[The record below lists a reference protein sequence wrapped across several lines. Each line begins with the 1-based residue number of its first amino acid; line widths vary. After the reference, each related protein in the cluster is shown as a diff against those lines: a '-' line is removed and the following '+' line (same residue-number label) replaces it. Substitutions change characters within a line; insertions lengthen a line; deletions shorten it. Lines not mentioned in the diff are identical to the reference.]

1 MGKATANKQL
11 KFTSLLEA
19 AFELFSEK
27 GVGDTS
33 ISDITS
39 RSGVAKGT
47 FYLYFKDKFDIRNKL
62 IMYESGKIFKIAYER
77 MQEEDI
83 PDLSDKLIF
92 FIDKILD
99 QLSENPKLVS
109 LISKN
114 LSWAIL
120 KKEIERPVYTDVFD
134 ISGAFKN
141 LTNECG
147 ISEHDSEIMLY
158 LILEFVGSTCY
169 SSILNSDPCPIDE
182 LKPYIYRTIRG
193 IITDTI
199 NSSKEPVTIGETA
212 EANLQETDE
221 ASAE

>member
-11 KFTSLLEA
+11 KFTSLLES
-19 AFELFSEK
+19 AFELFTEK

-62 IMYESGKIFKIAYER
+62 IMYESGKVFKAAYDKL
-77 MQEEDI
+77 QEEDI
-83 PDLSDKLIF
+83 PDLADKLIF

-99 QLSENPKLVS
+99 ELSANPKLVS

-120 KKEIERPVYTDVFD
+120 KREIEQPIYTDVFD
-134 ISGAFKN
+134 ISGAFKV
-141 LTNECG
+141 LTEECG
-147 ISEHDSEIMLY
+147 ISEYDSKIMLY

-169 SSILNSDPCPIDE
+169 SSILNNDPCPIEE
-182 LKPYIYRTIRG
+182 LKPYIYRTIRS
-193 IITDTI
+193 IIEDAI
-199 NSSKEPVTIGETA
+199 NK
-212 EANLQETDE
+212 

>member
-11 KFTSLLEA
+11 KFTSLLES
-19 AFELFSEK
+19 AFELFTEK

-62 IMYESGKIFKIAYER
+62 IMYESGKVFKAAYDKL
-77 MQEEDI
+77 QEEDI
-83 PDLSDKLIF
+83 PNLADKLIF

-99 QLSENPKLVS
+99 ELSANPKLVS

-120 KKEIERPVYTDVFD
+120 KREIEQPIYTDVFD
-134 ISGAFKN
+134 ISGAFKA
-141 LTNECG
+141 LTEECG
-147 ISEHDSEIMLY
+147 ISEYDSKIMLY

-169 SSILNSDPCPIDE
+169 SSILNNDPCPIEE
-182 LKPYIYRTIRG
+182 LKPYIFRTIRS
-193 IITDTI
+193 IIEDAI
-199 NSSKEPVTIGETA
+199 NK
-212 EANLQETDE
+212 

>member
-62 IMYESGKIFKIAYER
+62 IMYESGKIFKIAYEKT
-77 MQEEDI
+77 QEADI
-83 PDLSDKLIF
+83 SDLSDKLIF

-99 QLSENPKLVS
+99 ELSENPKLVS

-147 ISEHDSEIMLY
+147 LSEHDSEIMLF
-158 LILEFVGSTCY
+158 LILELVGSSCY
-169 SSILNSDPCPIDE
+169 SSILNDDPCPIDE

-193 IITDTI
+193 IIKDTI
-199 NSSKEPVTIGETA
+199 NES
-212 EANLQETDE
+212 NLNNQSE
-221 ASAE
+221 ASDE